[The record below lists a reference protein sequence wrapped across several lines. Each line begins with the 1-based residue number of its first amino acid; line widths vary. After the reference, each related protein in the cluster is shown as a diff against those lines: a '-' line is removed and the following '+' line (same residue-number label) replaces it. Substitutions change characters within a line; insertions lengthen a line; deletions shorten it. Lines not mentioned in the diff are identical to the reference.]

1 MYKKQII
8 NDYVYDTLPLIKI
21 FDKDYRKSF
30 DMNCALVCTWSS
42 ETNKDIFQVSYV
54 QSRKKMILNGFCKG
68 LIVTDDRFI
77 SKWLYYYLNSS
88 KAIQKIRESIVYT
101 TRCNMSNSILKSI
114 KIPIID
120 IKTQQQIIDI
130 IEPFERL
137 TNLYK
142 KNIDKLINIGDFL
155 SFMNSDYCEKISNIT
170 SIDIGS
176 TPSTS
181 EAKFWD
187 GDLSWLNSGSLTNT
201 TLVTKCSKKISKLAV
216 INKSLKL
223 ANENSI
229 LLSIIDPSINK
240 ISIVHGEYY
249 YNQSICNI
257 IPSNKNF
264 IGNIFFSLRNN
275 IEKIRKLAIGTAQ
288 QSLNKKTISNFELLI
303 SKNNV
308 INDLLNKILILI
320 RYSSLKVNSIN
331 NIILLLIEKY
341 VL

>member
-1 MYKKQII
+1 MKCTLFLSVALHMSIEQPTSNLVGLLMSIKEYKNSYVSLSDVIKTYNGITSLPKDYKTDGNYKLLDYKTVYKKQII

-130 IEPFERL
+130 IEPFE
-137 TNLYK
+137 N
-142 KNIDKLINIGDFL
+142 N
-155 SFMNSDYCEKISNIT
+155 
-170 SIDIGS
+170 
-176 TPSTS
+176 
-181 EAKFWD
+181 
-187 GDLSWLNSGSLTNT
+187 
-201 TLVTKCSKKISKLAV
+201 
-216 INKSLKL
+216 NK
-223 ANENSI
+223 
-229 LLSIIDPSINK
+229 
-240 ISIVHGEYY
+240 
-249 YNQSICNI
+249 
-257 IPSNKNF
+257 
-264 IGNIFFSLRNN
+264 
-275 IEKIRKLAIGTAQ
+275 
-288 QSLNKKTISNFELLI
+288 
-303 SKNNV
+303 
-308 INDLLNKILILI
+308 
-320 RYSSLKVNSIN
+320 
-331 NIILLLIEKY
+331 
-341 VL
+341 